1 MNATEP
7 AAEMERSLAVSS
19 EQREVHTDARAFRE
33 AQERLALIINRH
45 ALDLADQDG
54 DLADDLRQEA
64 WVHLWEL
71 DPSRFDENDWS
82 YLKKALVSRM
92 INALHR
98 ERREA
103 RPELRVEVDVG
114 KW

>member
-1 MNATEP
+1 MKEP
-7 AAEMERSLAVSS
+7 GDRGTGIAPSAA
-19 EQREVHTDARAFRE
+19 QREVYTEARAFRE
-33 AQERLALIINRH
+33 AQERLAPMINRH

-64 WVHLWEL
+64 WVQLWEL
-71 DPSRFDENDWS
+71 DSSRFDEHDHR

-98 ERREA
+98 ERRAA
-103 RPELRVEVDVG
+103 RPELRAAVDIRA
-114 KW
+114 W